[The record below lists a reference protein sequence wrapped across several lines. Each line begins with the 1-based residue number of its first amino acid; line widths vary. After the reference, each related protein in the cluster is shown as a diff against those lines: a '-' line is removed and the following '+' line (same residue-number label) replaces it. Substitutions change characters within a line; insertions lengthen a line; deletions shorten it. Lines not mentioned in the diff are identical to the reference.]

1 MVNQRTIDEIL
12 GTLQPNQ
19 KETIQNLRT
28 LIKNTVPETEELVKQ
43 GKITYKLG
51 ENDFVWISPYQSHVD
66 LDFAMGASLDSGLL
80 KNRGIEEKN
89 ENVRHLEV
97 GDYDKQKPELTR
109 LLKQAATLGFSHCEK
124 K

>member
-1 MVNQRTIDEIL
+1 MVTQRTIDEIL
-12 GTLQPNQ
+12 GSLQQKQ

-28 LIKNTVPETEELVKQ
+28 LIKNTVPETEEVVKQ
-43 GKITYKLG
+43 GKTTYKIG
-51 ENDFVWISPYQSHVD
+51 GNDFVWISRYQSHVD

-80 KNRGIEEKN
+80 KSRGLEEKN

-97 GDYDKQKPELTR
+97 GDYDKQKLELTR